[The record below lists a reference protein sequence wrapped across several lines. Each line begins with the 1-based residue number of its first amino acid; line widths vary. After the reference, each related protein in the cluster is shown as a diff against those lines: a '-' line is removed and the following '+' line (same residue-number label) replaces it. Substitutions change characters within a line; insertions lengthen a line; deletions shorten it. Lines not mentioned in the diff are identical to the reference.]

1 MSVSG
6 KLGLGNIKNQIAH
19 NQFLSALGNKDLK
32 VLQDV
37 ITSEKVSMASC
48 VLWAHIHINWLYTAL
63 WMHRKILRKS
73 QKPSKAGDGV
83 KAMTWRC
90 VYTFRSTYNSLDN
103 QDVCAVAGSL
113 LHQHAGATA
122 TAASYQTKIRE
133 QFKRIRTREEE
144 LDELRRRRKTLS
156 GKIESAE
163 KKLAKM
169 NSEVWFIMMCC
180 LLAYLATEQEPPTT
194 DSIIGKL

>member
-1 MSVSG
+1 M
-6 KLGLGNIKNQIAH
+6 
-19 NQFLSALGNKDLK
+19 
-32 VLQDV
+32 
-37 ITSEKVSMASC
+37 
-48 VLWAHIHINWLYTAL
+48 
-63 WMHRKILRKS
+63 
-73 QKPSKAGDGV
+73 
-83 KAMTWRC
+83 
-90 VYTFRSTYNSLDN
+90 YTFRSTYNSLDN

-169 NSEVWFIMMCC
+169 NSEV
-180 LLAYLATEQEPPTT
+180 
-194 DSIIGKL
+194 

>member
-1 MSVSG
+1 M
-6 KLGLGNIKNQIAH
+6 
-19 NQFLSALGNKDLK
+19 LSPLRKYLWLRASYEP
-32 VLQDV
+32 
-37 ITSEKVSMASC
+37 IYTSTDP
-48 VLWAHIHINWLYTAL
+48 YTAL
-63 WMHRKILRKS
+63 WMRQRILRKL
-73 QKPSKAGDGV
+73 QNPLKAGDGV

-90 VYTFRSTYNSLDN
+90 VYTLRSPHNSLVN

-113 LHQHAGATA
+113 LHQQAGATA

-144 LDELRRRRKTLS
+144 LDEIRRRRKTLS

-169 NSEVWFIMMCC
+169 NSEVCFIMMRC
-180 LLAYLATEQEPPTT
+180 LLAYLAIEQEPPTA
-194 DSIIGKL
+194 DSVIGKL